1 MYRCYPCGCKELC
14 QPEPK
19 IVKSQ
24 AVFVDGGDVIIVV
37 PPQIFDDGQ
46 VIKLCITKCI
56 PQSSTGEIVYLQAG
70 YTDANRFP
78 IRTNSGNDVYSLQLR
93 TRTLYPLIASSATND
108 FILNER
114 YLCHTGTI
122 LTPPPTPVTPEVSP
136 NSVNNSNVQ
145 KGGNK

>member
-1 MYRCYPCGCKELC
+1 MYRCYPCGCKEFC
-14 QPEPK
+14 EPEPK

-24 AVFVDGGDVIIVV
+24 AVFVDGGDLIIVV

-56 PQSSTGEIVYLQAG
+56 PQSSTGEVVYLQAG
-70 YTDANRFP
+70 YTATNRFP

-122 LTPPPTPVTPEVSP
+122 LAPPSPPAVSNIP
-136 NSVNNSNVQ
+136 ANNGNVQ